1 MAVPQRSLILFMIQ
15 DKTIRNKDYLQH
27 DLVLL
32 PIVDERNFF
41 SGRSGSG
48 GLCKNSRIYLRF
60 SFPTLLASW
69 WPTSDGLQAHKMS
82 RPPKKTEEDR
92 PVLFMCTGLESF
104 FKR

>member
-1 MAVPQRSLILFMIQ
+1 MIQ

-48 GLCKNSRIYLRF
+48 GLCKKKPSRIYLRF
-60 SFPTLLASW
+60 SFPTLLASMV
-69 WPTSDGLQAHKMS
+69 A
-82 RPPKKTEEDR
+82 
-92 PVLFMCTGLESF
+92 
-104 FKR
+104 